1 MNTFGNIL
9 RLTTFGESHGICI
22 GGVLD
27 GFPSN
32 ILIDTDFIQ
41 QEVDKR
47 KSAKN
52 PFDSARREDDKVEI
66 LSGVFE
72 GKSTGTPIAFIIH
85 NNDQRPQDYDNLR
98 DVFRK
103 GHADFTYQ
111 KKYGLRDYRGGG
123 RASARETVVR
133 VVAGAFAKII
143 LNSKGITIK
152 AEIENED
159 DLYER
164 IHEAWLQ
171 GDTCGGIISCTI
183 KGCPIGLGEPI
194 YDKLHATLGMAM
206 LSINA
211 VKGFEYGEGFA
222 AAAMKGSEHNE
233 AKQGGILGGI
243 SNGEDINFRIAF
255 KPIPTLGKEHEGRHD
270 VCAVPRALPI
280 VEAMAALTILDFML
294 LAHKV

>member
-9 RLTTFGESHGICI
+9 RLTTFGESHGICV
-22 GGVLD
+22 GGVID

-32 ILIDTDFIQ
+32 ILIDIDFIQ

-72 GKSTGTPIAFIIH
+72 GRSTGAPIAFIIH
-85 NNDQRPQDYDNLR
+85 NNDQHPQDYDNLC

-103 GHADFTYQ
+103 GHADLTYQ
-111 KKYGLRDYRGGG
+111 KKYGIRDYRGGG

-133 VVAGAFAKII
+133 VAAGAFAKII

-152 AEIENED
+152 AEIENEK

-194 YDKLHATLGMAM
+194 YNKLHATLGMAM

-222 AAAMKGSEHNE
+222 AATMKGSEHNE